1 MKFYTALLHETAHEV
16 NTPDKVLKLDPK
28 PDPHTYDGNP
38 RNASELK
45 FNMNT
50 PGFNSGFEAGYKFE
64 QTVWGT
70 DLYTPSTDWDSGKPN
85 GANRNTPGVMEN
97 VIEHSNET
105 ELPTVP
111 STGTSSNNSTKAK
124 TKKKT

>member
-1 MKFYTALLHETAHEV
+1 MEITEIKSHNCKAKNIRLEKGEV
-16 NTPDKVLKLDPK
+16 LAYKN
-28 PDPHTYDGNP
+28 NI
-38 RNASELK
+38 
-45 FNMNT
+45 
-50 PGFNSGFEAGYKFE
+50 EAGYKFE

-111 STGTSSNNSTKAK
+111 ITGTSSNNSTKAK